1 MNRQQIQRLALL
13 AAAKITFVAVPG
25 CERHAGG
32 RGRALS
38 AAPEL
43 ELRAAA
49 SPASAP
55 VEVQVP
61 PPPVQAQATTTPTPA
76 VASSEAS
83 STCAEPPPRETAAP
97 PPKKARTA
105 SCDARLTAADNG
117 VRVEQFNDLWA
128 CCAEP
133 GMREKHAFCTPWGP
147 PAPPAMPS
155 GWVA

>member
-13 AAAKITFVAVPG
+13 AAAKITFVAAPG
-25 CERHAGG
+25 CERQAVG

-49 SPASAP
+49 APASAP
-55 VEVQVP
+55 VEVQITP
-61 PPPVQAQATTTPTPA
+61 PPTQATATPVPA
-76 VASSEAS
+76 VASADAS
-83 STCAEPPPRETAAP
+83 STCTEPPPRETAAP
-97 PPKKARTA
+97 APPKARTA

-117 VRVEQFNDLWA
+117 VRGEQLKDLWL
-128 CCAEP
+128 CCSEP
-133 GMREKHAFCTPWGP
+133 GMREKHSFCTPWGP